1 MLHVRSSVTN
11 RTMPRMERCRGS
23 RIDNNASH
31 PHLLTLC
38 CYNAMVV
45 QLRKLLLH
53 LCFSLLAAIATSAV
67 GTFDLSI
74 VIVMIQTI
82 FGPKGFPETLLCT
95 WHKYRLCHQ

>member
-1 MLHVRSSVTN
+1 
-11 RTMPRMERCRGS
+11 
-23 RIDNNASH
+23 
-31 PHLLTLC
+31 
-38 CYNAMVV
+38 MVV

-53 LCFSLLAAIATSAV
+53 LCLSLLAAIATSAV

-95 WHKYRLCHQ
+95 

>member
-38 CYNAMVV
+38 CNALVV

-95 WHKYRLCHQ
+95 